1 MISNSMKG
9 CTKLAKMKTLLNTLN
24 KELLKAQKNVQK
36 VEKKYYDSK
45 TEKNDYSGDN
55 KIYFQFAKA
64 IQVRD
69 ILDNTISQITYLVN

>member
-1 MISNSMKG
+1 MKG
-9 CTKLAKMKTLLNTLN
+9 CSKLAKMKTLLNTLN

-45 TEKNDYSGDN
+45 TKKNDYSGDN
-55 KIYFQFAKA
+55 KIFFQFANA

-69 ILDNTISQITYLVN
+69 ILDNTISQLTYLVN